1 MRNLLT
7 VATLLFVALSMG
19 MAQAHAL
26 ELPPKMEYDAS
37 MYLRLHRTL
46 YRLFGPPLGA
56 GIEALAVLL
65 SIILAVIVRNEPGSA
80 WLAAGGAA
88 AMVIAHVIWWIW
100 VNPANRALAQM
111 PLASPPP
118 GLDGTAKS
126 VGVHPLG
133 ALLPATDRFR
143 CAAPLLLAKRL
154 DLSAPLRAALRPR
167 SQRTKLQTDLRRD
180 EGTK

>member
-1 MRNLLT
+1 MRYLLT

-118 GLDGTAKS
+118 DWTERRNQWEYTHLARFF
-126 VGVHPLG
+126 LQLIAFA
-133 ALLPATDRFR
+133 ALL
-143 CAAPLLLAKRL
+143 
-154 DLSAPLRAALRPR
+154 LSFL
-167 SQRTKLQTDLRRD
+167 QRGST
-180 EGTK
+180 